1 MNNIKSSQEITEF
14 VSDLS
19 VKKVGYKAH
28 TTRILATLAGI
39 FIAIGGIASSKVN
52 IILSDLPIKS
62 VISALT
68 FTIGI
73 VLVLIAGAEL
83 FTGNVLVCV
92 GYLDKKV
99 SLKELFLNWSR
110 VWFWNFV
117 GSFLFALIIYLTVK
131 DDPKYVEYF
140 KNIVVSKTSFG
151 FMKAL
156 YLGILCNILVDL
168 SVWSSYASSSGIG
181 KFFLSGFPVFI
192 FVLMG
197 YEHVVAN
204 MFYFSI
210 GLLCGTNVS
219 IGSAIVNS
227 FIPVT
232 IGNIIGGLIIAS
244 SYHFAYKKN

>member
-19 VKKVGYKAH
+19 VKKAEYKPL
-28 TTRILATLAGI
+28 TTRILGILAGI
-39 FIAIGGIASSKVN
+39 FIAIGGISSTKVN
-52 IILSDLPIKS
+52 LLLADSPIKS
-62 VISALT
+62 VVSAMT

-83 FTGNVLVCV
+83 FTGNVLVSV
-92 GYLDKKV
+92 GYMDKKV
-99 SLKELFLNWSR
+99 SLKKLLINWCR

-117 GSFLFALIIYLTVK
+117 GSFLFALITYLTIK
-131 DDPKYVEYF
+131 DNQAFTDYF
-140 KNIVVSKTSFG
+140 KNLVAAKTSLG

-181 KFFLSGFPVFI
+181 KFFLAAFPVFI

-204 MFYFSI
+204 MFYFSM
-210 GLLCGTNVS
+210 GFLCGTEIS
-219 IGSAIVNS
+219 ILNTIINS

-232 IGNIIGGLIIAS
+232 IGNILGGLIVAT